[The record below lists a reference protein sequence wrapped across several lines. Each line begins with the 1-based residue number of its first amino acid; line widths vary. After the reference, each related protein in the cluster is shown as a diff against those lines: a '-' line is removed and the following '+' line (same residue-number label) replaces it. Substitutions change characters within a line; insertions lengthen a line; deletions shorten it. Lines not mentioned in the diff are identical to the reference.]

1 MTKRIAVLGVGAIG
15 GATGAYLIKAGH
27 DVTLIDQWAAH
38 IEKIRSD
45 GLKVSDL
52 NGGFTVPAKALHLS
66 DVSGVK
72 EPFDI
77 VFLSV
82 KSYDTRWSAY
92 LIEPYLKPTG
102 FILPTQNALNDEVV
116 ASVVGFNRTVGCVTL
131 LSVGVYEPGHICR
144 HDPLD
149 RQHTF
154 TVGEL
159 SGLISSRAK
168 EVVALLNAV
177 GPSEA
182 TTNIWGM
189 RWSKLAIN
197 CMANAP
203 AGVIG
208 PSIVSLNEAQMD
220 TLNLLKVIIGG
231 EVVRTGQASGV
242 NIEPIWGVP
251 PAEFAEAT
259 TMETVQKLKEKIAEI
274 LSKQFLPAE
283 ELQKKVGTPQR
294 PSLLQD
300 IIKKRRTEVEFLNGE
315 VIRRSKEVG
324 VPTPMNQAI
333 LDLTLKIE
341 IGKAEPDPA
350 NIELL
355 RKHVSLN

>member
-1 MTKRIAVLGVGAIG
+1 MSKRIAVVGAGAIG

-38 IEKIRSD
+38 IDKIRSD

-52 NGGFTVPAKALHLS
+52 HGGFTVPAKALHLS
-66 DVSGVK
+66 DVSSVK

-116 ASVVGFNRTVGCVTL
+116 ASVVGYNRTIGCVTM
-131 LSVGVYEPGHICR
+131 LSVGVYEPGHINR
-144 HDPLD
+144 HDPMD
-149 RQHTF
+149 RPHTF

-159 SGLISSRAK
+159 SGLVSSRVK
-168 EVVALLNAV
+168 EVVSLLNAV

-182 TTNIWGM
+182 TSNIWGM

-197 CMANAP
+197 CMANAL

-208 PSIVSLNEAQMD
+208 PKIVSLNEAQKD
-220 TLNLLKVIIGG
+220 TVNLIKVIIGG
-231 EVVRTGQASGV
+231 EVARTGQALGV
-242 NIEPIWGVP
+242 NIDPVWGVP
-251 PAEFAEAT
+251 TAEFAAAT
-259 TMETVQKLKEKIAEI
+259 TKQTVQKLKTKITAI
-274 LSKQFLPAE
+274 LNDMFLPADQLE
-283 ELQKKVGTPQR
+283 KKVGTPQR

-315 VIRRSKEVG
+315 VVRKGREVG
-324 VPTPMNQAI
+324 VPTPMNQAL
-333 LDLTLKIE
+333 LDLTLRIE
-341 IGKAEPDPA
+341 NGKAEPDPA

-355 RKHVSLN
+355 SKHISL

>member
-1 MTKRIAVLGVGAIG
+1 MTKRIAVLGAGAIG

-27 DVTLIDQWAAH
+27 DVTFIDQWAAH
-38 IEKIRSD
+38 IDKIRSD
-45 GLKVSDL
+45 GLKVNDL
-52 NGGFTVPAKALHLS
+52 NGEFTVPAKALHLS

-131 LSVGVYEPGHICR
+131 LSVGVYEPGHISR
-144 HDPLD
+144 HDPLN
-149 RQHTF
+149 RHTF

-159 SGLISSRAK
+159 SGLISSRVK

-182 TTNIWGM
+182 TTNIWGV

-197 CMANAP
+197 CMSNAL

-208 PSIVSLNEAQMD
+208 PSIVSLNEAQKD
-220 TLNLLKVIIGG
+220 TVNLIKVVLGG
-231 EVVRTGQASGV
+231 EVARTGQALGV
-242 NIEPIWGVP
+242 NIEPVWGVP
-251 PAEFAEAT
+251 TAEFAEAT
-259 TMETVQKLKEKIAEI
+259 TMKTVQKLKEKVAEI
-274 LSKQFLPAE
+274 LSNMFLPAE

-315 VIRRSKEVG
+315 IVRKGQVVG
-324 VPTPMNQAI
+324 VPTPLNQAL
-333 LDLTLKIE
+333 LDLTLSIE
-341 IGKAEPDPA
+341 NGKAEPDPA

-355 RKHVSLN
+355 KKHISI

>member
-1 MTKRIAVLGVGAIG
+1 MTKRIAVLGAGAIG

-38 IEKIRSD
+38 IEKIRRD
-45 GLKVSDL
+45 GLTVTDL
-52 NGGFTVPAKALHLS
+52 NGEFTVPAKALHLS
-66 DVSGVK
+66 DVSGVR
-72 EPFDI
+72 EQFDI

-131 LSVGVYEPGHICR
+131 LSVGVYEPGHILR

-159 SGLISSRAK
+159 SGLISSRVK

-182 TTNIWGM
+182 TSNIWGV
-189 RWSKLAIN
+189 RWSKLDIN
-197 CMANAP
+197 CMSNAL

-208 PSIVSLNEAQMD
+208 PSSVSLNEAQQD
-220 TLNLLKVIIGG
+220 TANLLRVITGG
-231 EVVRTGQASGV
+231 EVTRTGQALGV
-242 NIEPIWGVP
+242 NIDPIWGLP
-251 PAEFAEAT
+251 AAEFAEAT
-259 TMETVQKLKEKIAEI
+259 TKESVQKLKEKIAEI
-274 LSKQFLPAE
+274 LSNMFLPPDL
-283 ELQKKVGTPQR
+283 LQKKVGAPQR

-300 IIKKRRTEVEFLNGE
+300 VIKKRRTEVEFLNGE
-315 VIRRSKEVG
+315 VVRKGKEVG

-333 LDLTLKIE
+333 LDLTLRIE
-341 IGKAEPDPA
+341 TGEVNPDPA
-350 NIELL
+350 NLELL
-355 RKHVSLN
+355 KKHVSL

>member
-1 MTKRIAVLGVGAIG
+1 MSKRIAVVGAGAIG
-15 GATGAYLIKAGH
+15 GATGAYMIKAGH
-27 DVTLIDQWAAH
+27 DVTLIDQWSAH
-38 IEKIRSD
+38 IEKIRKD
-45 GLKVSDL
+45 GLTVTDI
-52 NGGFTVPAKALHLS
+52 NGKFTVPAKALHLS

-72 EPFDI
+72 EKFDI

-116 ASVVGFNRTVGCVTL
+116 AGVVGFNRTVGCVTL
-131 LSVGVYEPGHICR
+131 LSVGVYEPGHISR

-149 RQHTF
+149 RPHTF

-182 TTNIWGM
+182 TTNIWGV

-197 CMANAP
+197 CMSNAL

-208 PSIVSLNEAQMD
+208 PAMSSLNETQTD
-220 TLNLLKVIIGG
+220 SVNLLKVVIGG
-231 EVVRTGQASGV
+231 EVTRTGQALGV
-242 NIEPIWGVP
+242 HIDPIWGL
-251 PAEFAEAT
+251 PATEFAEAT
-259 TMETVQKLKEKIAEI
+259 TKQAVKKLKEKVTPI
-274 LSKQFLPAE
+274 LSSMFLPADQLE
-283 ELQKKVGTPQR
+283 KKVGTPQR

-315 VIRRSKEVG
+315 VIRRGKEVG
-324 VPTPMNQAI
+324 VPTPINQAL

-341 IGKAEPDPA
+341 NGKAEPDPS

-355 RKHVSLN
+355 KKHISL